1 MYSLEKSRRVKELEE
16 LEVQQ
21 AINTLNKYKKLV
33 KTNNNFFFKLQKL
46 FIK

>member
-21 AINTLNKYKKLV
+21 AINTLNKYKELV
-33 KTNNNFFFKLQKL
+33 KTPDHFSLELQKL

>member
-1 MYSLEKSRRVKELEE
+1 MYSLEKSRKVKELEE

-33 KTNNNFFFKLQKL
+33 KTHDNFFLKLQKL

>member
-46 FIK
+46 FVK